1 MAIAAAAVIVPLGI
15 LFFVSGLIINL
26 IQVFLFIIA
35 LDCVYFIAY
44 ESRFLLYFIFFSY
57 SMFDF
62 WEKIHE
68 ISVYSILD
76 MFHYP
81 SKPKKKKK
89 KTHLSLIE
97 QSLFAEHFFFFFAWI
112 NLVVLSCYLRSTLSC
127 FTWIFSSGNLLRP
140 YSAIVEEYI

>member
-44 ESRFLLYFIFFSY
+44 ESRFLLYFIFFFLILCLIS
-57 SMFDF
+57 
-62 WEKIHE
+62 EKKCLKIHE
-68 ISVYSILD
+68 ISVFSILD

-89 KTHLSLIE
+89 KKKLT
-97 QSLFAEHFFFFFAWI
+97 
-112 NLVVLSCYLRSTLSC
+112 
-127 FTWIFSSGNLLRP
+127 
-140 YSAIVEEYI
+140 

>member
-1 MAIAAAAVIVPLGI
+1 
-15 LFFVSGLIINL
+15 
-26 IQVFLFIIA
+26 
-35 LDCVYFIAY
+35 
-44 ESRFLLYFIFFSY
+44 
-57 SMFDF
+57 MFDF

-97 QSLFAEHFFFFFAWI
+97 QSLFAEHFFFFFFAWI